1 MTKSLTAE
9 FQVLP
14 GCEDRVRDLVLELTA
29 RVREEP
35 GNMLFLPYVSAD
47 DSRRYVVFEQY
58 TDEEAFQAHLAA
70 DYGASFNAELSQLIE
85 GENSSLTM
93 LDSIEGS
100 LRPQ

>member
-14 GCEDRVRDLVLELTA
+14 GCEDRVRDLVLELTT

-47 DSRRYVVFEQY
+47 DSRRYVIFEQY
-58 TDEEAFQAHLAA
+58 RDENAFQSHLAA
-70 DYGASFNAELSQLIE
+70 EYGASFNAALGELIV
-85 GENSSLTM
+85 GETSTLTM
-93 LDSIEGS
+93 LDSVES
-100 LRPQ
+100 R